1 MAAGLA
7 ASTTASQV
15 GVVVADAQPLFLD
28 AVARAISQHAALRLM
43 AAVADGPEALSAIR
57 RLQPEVAVVDHDLP
71 GIDGRSMLDAIRL
84 AGLATRVVLLSGAI
98 GAEATFGALGAGAAG
113 YLSKAVDRDELCRAV
128 QAAAIGESL
137 FDAPVQ
143 TLVAREIRMRH
154 RDERPL
160 LSAREH
166 EILTLIAAG
175 RTGPEI
181 CRALH
186 LSSSTVKS
194 HTAHLFEKLGVSDR
208 ASAVAA
214 AMRRGFLK

>member
-1 MAAGLA
+1 M
-7 ASTTASQV
+7 
-15 GVVVADAQPLFLD
+15 VADAQPLFRD
-28 AVARAISQHAALRLM
+28 ALARAISQHAALRLI
-43 AAVADGPEALSAIR
+43 AAVADGSEALSVIR
-57 RLQPEVAVVDHDLP
+57 RQQPDVAVLDHDLP
-71 GIDGRSMLDAIRL
+71 GLGGRRVLDAIKL
-84 AGLATRVVLLSGAI
+84 AGLPTRVVMLSGAI
-98 GAEATFGALGAGAAG
+98 GADATFGALGAGAAG

-143 TLVAREIRMRH
+143 TVVAREIRMRH

-166 EILTLIAAG
+166 EVLTLIARG

-186 LSSSTVKS
+186 LSGSTVKS

-214 AMRRGFLK
+214 AMRRGLLE